1 MPASAVTE
9 TSESVR
15 RCVCR
20 SGEWGRRFGVDGDRT
35 GDDPLESPY
44 GDLEPAPRS
53 GLAGEMGIPG
63 EKGALLGER
72 GGGGSMGTG
81 DSLRRANL
89 TVWGVMYVVEG

>member
-1 MPASAVTE
+1 VRAVTE

-20 SGEWGRRFGVDGDRT
+20 SGEWGRRFGVEGERT

-53 GLAGEMGIPG
+53 GLAGKMGMPG

-72 GGGGSMGTG
+72 GGGGSIGTG

-89 TVWGVMYVVEG
+89 TVWEVMYVVEG

>member
-1 MPASAVTE
+1 MPVRAVTE

-20 SGEWGRRFGVDGDRT
+20 SGEWGRRFGVEGEKT
-35 GDDPLESPY
+35 GDDP
-44 GDLEPAPRS
+44 LEPAPRS
-53 GLAGEMGIPG
+53 GLAGKMGIPG

-72 GGGGSMGTG
+72 GGGGSIGTG

-89 TVWGVMYVVEG
+89 TVWKVIYVVEG